1 MLKKLLS
8 LLLLIYGLPMLSQDN
23 KMEKVTIEELS
34 EKAYAKDTSAVAA
47 YLYKNGKTYFE
58 ISNRYWIMVTE
69 VYTRVKIYKKE
80 GYGYANGEITMY
92 TGDKKASLTFVEGN
106 TYNLVGGVIEKTS
119 LKEEGQFKE
128 HPEEDFTTKKITMPN
143 VKEGSVVEYKYIIRT
158 PYFTNFGDWYFQYDI
173 PVKNIMYTVKIPAY
187 FTYNI
192 HTKGTVEIDALH
204 LQPEMNKKI
213 DTYET
218 IHIYKAKDVSASKDE
233 EYVNNKQN
241 YTSVLQHELA
251 SVRIPNTEIV
261 NYATDWATVAD
272 NIYDNEHF
280 GRELKLSSYF
290 EKDIDGLIKQG
301 MTPKEKA
308 LAIFEFVKARMNWN
322 NKYGYLCRQGVKKA
336 YESRE
341 GNVAEINLMLTS
353 MLRYAGFYANPV
365 LVSTRANGIAMY
377 PTRTAYNYVITAVD
391 TENNG
396 EVMLLDATSKYT
408 QPNIMPVRVLNWKGR
423 MIMKNRKTAE
433 IDLMP
438 NANSKEVVQIAAQID
453 KDGKA
458 SGKIRNMYYDY
469 YAYGF
474 REENSDNSKDSNI
487 QRLEKKYKGLEIS
500 DYNIVNE
507 KDLTK
512 PASEEYNFIHDGVAD
527 IIGDRIF
534 FNPMLFFANTVN
546 PFKQEKREYPID
558 FVFPRK
564 DSYLITIKLPEGYI
578 VETLPASLSLGMEQ
592 NIGSFKY
599 NIVNN
604 TGQLQLNISYEI
616 NYATISQDY
625 YITIRDFFKKMIEK
639 QTEKIVLK
647 KA

>member
-1 MLKKLLS
+1 MLKKI
-8 LLLLIYGLPMLSQDN
+8 LLLILLISCFDGFSQEG
-23 KMEKVTIEELS
+23 KIQKVTVEELS
-34 EKAYAKDTSAVAA
+34 EKVYAKDTSAVAA

-80 GYGYANGEITMY
+80 GYEYANGEITVY
-92 TGDKKASLTFVEGN
+92 TGDKKASITFIDGN
-106 TYNLVGGVIEKTS
+106 TYNLVGGMIEKTS

-128 HPEEDFTTKKITMPN
+128 YPEEDFTTKKITMPN

-158 PYFTNFGDWYFQYDI
+158 PYFTNFEDWYFQYDI
-173 PVKNIMYTVKIPAY
+173 PVKEIQYTVKIPSY

-192 HTKGTVEIDALH
+192 YTKGTVEINALH
-204 LQPEMNKKI
+204 LQPELNKKI
-213 DTYET
+213 DAYET
-218 IHIYKAKDVSASKDE
+218 THIYKAKDINASKDE
-233 EYVNNKQN
+233 EYVNNKEN
-241 YTSVLQHELA
+241 YVSILQHELA
-251 SVRIPNTEIV
+251 SVRIPNTEV
-261 NYATDWATVAD
+261 EHYATDWASVAG
-272 NIYDNEHF
+272 NIYDNDRF
-280 GRELKLSSYF
+280 GKELKLSSYF
-290 EKDIDGLIKQG
+290 EKDIDGLIKPG
-301 MTPKEKA
+301 MTSREKA
-308 LAIFEFVKARMNWN
+308 LAVFEFVKARMNWN
-322 NKYGYLCRQGVKKA
+322 KKYGYLCRLGVKKA

-341 GNVAEINLMLTS
+341 GNVAEINLMLTA
-353 MLRYAGFYANPV
+353 MLRYVGFYANPV
-365 LVSTRANGIAMY
+365 LVSTRANGLAIY
-377 PTRTAYNYVITAVD
+377 PTRTAYNYVVTAVD

-408 QPNIMPVRVLNWKGR
+408 QPNIMPIRALNWQGR
-423 MIMKNRKTAE
+423 MIMKNKKTAE

-438 NANSKEVVQIAAQID
+438 NANSKEVIQIAAQID
-453 KDGKA
+453 KEGKV

-474 REENSDNSKDSNI
+474 RENNSDNTTDSNI
-487 QRLEKKYKGLEIS
+487 LRLEKKHEGLEIK
-500 DYNIVNE
+500 DYNLLNE

-512 PASEEYNFIHDGVAD
+512 PVSEEYNFLHDGIAD
-527 IIGDRIF
+527 VIGDRIF

-558 FVFPRK
+558 FIFPRK
-564 DSYLITIKLPEGYI
+564 DNYLITIKLPEGYV
-578 VETLPASLSLGMEQ
+578 VETLPASMSLGMEQ

-604 TGQLQLNISYEI
+604 PGQLQLNISYEI
-616 NYATISQDY
+616 NHATISQDY
-625 YITIRDFFKKMIEK
+625 YVTIKDFFKKMIEK